1 MKEGRID
8 RKAVRGCG
16 LIGKQIEE
24 KHEREVNEFL
34 AFMLKEKLS
43 RDFTLC
49 GEPLRHDILKAW
61 VLDIALPNSVGVTVF
76 CYFDGGIDAIAMRKG
91 KIFFHPGFGNP
102 SRTELDEEQ
111 LYDFISVYSRIMFK

>member
-49 GEPLRHDILKAW
+49 GEEPNWMKSSYTIL
-61 VLDIALPNSVGVTVF
+61 
-76 CYFDGGIDAIAMRKG
+76 
-91 KIFFHPGFGNP
+91 
-102 SRTELDEEQ
+102 
-111 LYDFISVYSRIMFK
+111 SVYIAG